1 MEKNLAERIL
11 GLFAEGEIVDL
22 SHLIAEDLP
31 AAWPTHMPLQIRVW
45 NYYTEQT
52 ESLHYVQ
59 SKMAFQTRWMT
70 MDEHVGTHFDA
81 PTHLIP
87 PSKSGLKYANKW
99 GDVSGDLIPIKQ
111 MIGSAVVIDCT
122 TLDGKAENGKSPLVD
137 LSFIKD
143 WEKNHGGI
151 NANEIVVF
159 YSGWDKHYVK
169 GEGGDH
175 FGLTVIRGTTPAWVA
190 PSLETINYLF
200 DKGIRCL
207 ATDGAS
213 VAAAH
218 DGIETH
224 VAGLGKGMVYI
235 EALTHLEKLPARGS
249 YLFFLP
255 LKIKG
260 SSGAPGRAFAIVPK
274 K

>member
-1 MEKNLAERIL
+1 MSKNLSERIADL
-11 GLFAEGEIVDL
+11 LAEGEIIDL

-52 ESLHYVQ
+52 EGLHYIQ

-87 PSKSGLKYANKW
+87 PSQSGLKNANKW
-99 GDVSGDLIPIKQ
+99 GDVSGDKIPVKQLIGPA
-111 MIGSAVVIDCT
+111 AVINCT
-122 TLDGKAENGKSPLVD
+122 SLDGKAENAASPYVELNFVKEWENKNGE
-137 LSFIKD
+137 IKPD
-143 WEKNHGGI
+143 
-151 NANEIVVF
+151 EIVVF

-169 GEGGDH
+169 GKEGEH
-175 FGLTVIRGTTPAWVA
+175 FGLTVIKGTTPAWVA

-200 DKGIRCL
+200 EKGVRCL

-213 VAAAH
+213 VAAAD

-235 EALTHLEKLPARGS
+235 EALTHLEKLPPRGA
-249 YLFFLP
+249 YLVFLP

-260 SSGAPGRAFAIVPK
+260 STGAPGRAFAVVPK
-274 K
+274 